1 MSKPAQLNECSVVG
15 CGLITLDLVVG
26 HDARTKY
33 VGAGGTCGN
42 VLSILGYLG
51 IPSAAVAR
59 LGSDSAGETVVTH
72 LKIAGVNTDL
82 VSLLDGVSTPRVA
95 EILNGNGKHHFLFKC
110 PQCGARLPRFRPPDD
125 ETLHSLADTA
135 SGASVFFFDRASK
148 SIVAAAKRFKAA
160 GALIYFEPGVAS
172 NTRWV
177 REAVQAADIVKYSRH
192 RIHSDPEEWLPASVF
207 TDSVIIET
215 NGASG
220 LRYWI
225 DGMCYSKEAVTASEI
240 IDTAGAGDWCSAG
253 IIRQLLGAEHNVRLS
268 DAVVSTAI
276 QKGQQLAADSVSYV
290 GALGFMNLSSR
301 AELLDLRPPPIA
313 CSLCQLIPRS
323 ND

>member
-1 MSKPAQLNECSVVG
+1 MSKPARLSECSVVG

-26 HDARTKY
+26 PDVRTRY

-51 IPSAAVAR
+51 TPSAAVAR
-59 LGSDSAGETVVTH
+59 LGNDSAGETVVAH
-72 LKIAGVNTDL
+72 LKMAGVNTDF

-95 EILNGNGKHHFLFKC
+95 EILDGNGKHHFLFKC
-110 PQCGARLPRFRPPDD
+110 PRCGNRLPRFRPPCD
-125 ETLHSLADTA
+125 ETLRSLVDTT

-148 SIVAAAKRFKAA
+148 SIVATAKRFKAA

-172 NTRWV
+172 STRWV
-177 REAVQAADIVKYSRH
+177 QEAVQEADIVKYSRH
-192 RIHSDPEEWLPASVF
+192 RIHSDPEEWLPAGVF
-207 TDSVIIET
+207 THSVVIET

-225 DGMCYSKEAVTASEI
+225 DGTCYTKEAATASLV

-253 IIRQLLGAEHNVRLS
+253 IIRELLGSERSVRLS
-268 DAVVSTAI
+268 ETVVSTAI

-290 GALGFMNLSSR
+290 GALGLMNSSSR
-301 AELLDLRPPPIA
+301 VELLDVGPPPIA
-313 CSLCQLIPRS
+313 CQLCQLLPRS
-323 ND
+323 SE